1 MRQREENA
9 RKSQLYD
16 EFADYVS
23 KVMRDPDTNPNL
35 SLRDFSQM
43 PRSGL
48 THMELVLENVEN
60 ANKQLFSAVEDFRE
74 GAYLKGKENIK
85 TGSQTYVAFI
95 PYVDE
100 RKRGVS
106 RSSSSSSSSGRPPS
120 QTRLFLYL
128 FGLMGMVVIAALKTT
143 SSEWNYMLGRK

>member
-9 RKSQLYD
+9 RKSQIYD

-23 KVMRDPDTNPNL
+23 KEMRDPDTNPNL

-60 ANKQLFSAVEDFRE
+60 ANKQLFSAVEDFRD

-85 TGSQTYVAFI
+85 TGAQTYVAFI
-95 PYVDE
+95 PFVDE
-100 RKRGVS
+100 RKRGGGGGG
-106 RSSSSSSSSGRPPS
+106 RSSHSSSRPPS

-128 FGLMGMVVIAALKTT
+128 FGLMAMIVIAALKTT
-143 SSEWNYMLGRK
+143 SAEWNYMLGRK